1 MYNRYIPQS
10 DGTYRRSRVAD
21 APPKPAPKPQAP
33 PPKPPTSPPKTE
45 PENPCPPPKPSR
57 QMPLHQPKNV
67 DSFLKNLL
75 PADFDTGDLIII
87 LLLLLLAGDCQEDRN
102 TALLTMMLYLFL

>member
-21 APPKPAPKPQAP
+21 APPKPGPKPQAP
-33 PPKPPTSPPKTE
+33 PPKPPTPPPKTE
-45 PENPCPPPKPSR
+45 PEKPCPPPKSPR

-102 TALLTMMLYLFL
+102 TALLTIMLYLFL

>member
-21 APPKPAPKPQAP
+21 APPKPGPTPQAP
-33 PPKPPTSPPKTE
+33 PPKPPTPPPKTE
-45 PENPCPPPKPSR
+45 PEKPCPPPKSPR

-102 TALLTMMLYLFL
+102 TALLTIMLYLFL